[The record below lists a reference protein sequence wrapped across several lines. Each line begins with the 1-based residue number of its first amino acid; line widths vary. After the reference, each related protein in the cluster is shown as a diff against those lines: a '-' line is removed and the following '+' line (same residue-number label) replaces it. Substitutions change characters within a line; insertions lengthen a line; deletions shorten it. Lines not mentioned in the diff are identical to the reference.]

1 MALEAQTEKFLK
13 SKLEGFTPE
22 TGLIL
27 GSGLGFFADS
37 LEVEERIPY
46 DRIPGFPQSTVEGHA
61 GNLVAGHCKGHPVL
75 CFQGRFHYYEGYAL
89 DKVVLPVEVTCGLGG
104 RRLIVTNAAGGINKD
119 FSEGDLMLIR
129 DHINFLGANPLRGPN
144 EEQLGPRFPD
154 MTEVYTPR
162 LQDLAREASKH
173 LGIALREGVYLA
185 CSGPS
190 YETPAE
196 IRAFRSW
203 GADAVGMSTV
213 PEAIVARHH
222 GLEVLGIS
230 CITNLAAGISGEL
243 LSHAEVEQT
252 ARQVRDSFAD
262 LIQFIVSRL

>member
-1 MALEAQTEKFLK
+1 MALEAQTEKFLQ
-13 SKLEGFTPE
+13 SKLDGFTPE

-46 DRIPGFPQSTVEGHA
+46 DQIPGFPQSTVVGHA
-61 GNLVAGHCKGHPVL
+61 GNLVAGHCEGHPVL
-75 CFQGRFHYYEGYAL
+75 CFQGRFHYYEGYPL
-89 DKVVLPVEVTCGLGG
+89 DKVVLPVEVIHCLGG
-104 RRLIVTNAAGGINKD
+104 RRLIVTNAAGGINASY
-119 FSEGDLMLIR
+119 SEGDLMLIC

-144 EEQLGPRFPD
+144 EERLGPRFPD

-162 LQDLAREASKH
+162 LRDLAREASKS
-173 LGIALREGVYLA
+173 LGIPLLEGVYLA

-196 IRAFRSW
+196 IRAFQSW

-230 CITNLAAGISGEL
+230 CITNMAAGLSDGL
-243 LSHAEVEQT
+243 LSHAEVEET
-252 ARQVRDSFAD
+252 ASRVRDSFAH
-262 LIQFIVSRL
+262 LLQAVVNRL